1 MGKHLKFSF
10 GVQQWIDLRSGN
22 LPIAGSKYDAGLRSS
37 WAQFPLAGIAAIALM
52 AWNGDGCFGMSTWR
66 DEKNQRARVRLEKR
80 LSASFPACVLSHALR
95 QPLIPAT
102 QRRAVESYWRHRPLL
117 ADRLARALAAKTGQP
132 AGWEWRLGS
141 DRESGLPISFR
152 MPPAPYRE
160 TAFSRGPGHCGVC
173 GQPVYRLGWHRDL
186 WGDDRPNGNATWHAA
201 CVVAWQL
208 WTAPTEH
215 LRTLKLRQNRTCATT
230 GRRLLRSAEV
240 DHRVPL
246 FAVWSEHRSR
256 SWPELLSYWGAANLQ
271 VINKPAH
278 LEKCAEEAAQR
289 SRQRFA
295 VANPVA
301 NGA

>member
-1 MGKHLKFSF
+1 
-10 GVQQWIDLRSGN
+10 LRVPVLTQTSTPHG
-22 LPIAGSKYDAGLRSS
+22 P
-37 WAQFPLAGIAAIALM
+37 QFPLAGIAAIALM

-240 DHRVPL
+240 DHRAPL
-246 FAVWSEHRSR
+246 FAVWSAHRSR
-256 SWPELLSYWGAANLQ
+256 AWPELLGYWGAPNLQ

-278 LEKCAEEAAQR
+278 QEKCAEEAAQR
-289 SRQRFA
+289 SRRRVI

-301 NGA
+301 NEAGSRHSGCH